1 MVTAVLEEGVE
12 QVLYEG
18 KLSTGNQVPISF
30 VGRLPEA
37 GDYTCIAYIDGIEA
51 RKYVAKFSFRS

>member
-1 MVTAVLEEGVE
+1 MLEEGVE

-30 VGRLPEA
+30 VGRLTEA